1 MIDNLWNTVISPWLV
16 PVANAT
22 DSNPMDIRSVTHLR
36 NAAVDYETVLYLLIP
51 NGTAD
56 NTQAFQLIITRS
68 IQIGELNTEECLK
81 QFGSKILGF

>member
-22 DSNPMDIRSVTHLR
+22 DLNPLDIHSLTLLR

-56 NTQAFQLIITRS
+56 NTQTLQ
-68 IQIGELNTEECLK
+68 
-81 QFGSKILGF
+81 